1 MPPRFVLCFVRLL
14 CWGVFCGAV
23 CSHALAESPVTYPLR
38 FKFTPGQQW
47 HYITQN
53 DAEYLV
59 EHTQARQTIPHTS
72 MTIRHIKVLSLEG
85 DGSAQ
90 VELMIDRARMTAQN
104 EGVDSLYDSRDAK
117 HVPTEFA
124 AVHQSIGKP
133 VIVHLSALGKVQ
145 TSAQNPTANVEQN
158 DLLFLLPEQPLAIGG
173 TWKEN
178 FETSVQIDAKS
189 KLSRLIKLQRR
200 YELKSV
206 EDGIATISMVTVS
219 LSPVSDP
226 FQETQLV
233 QRKYNGTILFDLEQ
247 GCLVDRQFK
256 IDEKVVGNAGPGT
269 ALTVQVI
276 KVDRLIQA
284 DQLPQVDLTKP
295 LVPVRVAKPLSGT
308 VPE

>member
-1 MPPRFVLCFVRLL
+1 MPPRSHLYFARLL
-14 CWGVFCGAV
+14 CLGVLLGAV
-23 CSHALAESPVTYPLR
+23 CSHTFAESPATYPLR
-38 FKFTPGQQW
+38 FKFSPGQVW

-72 MTIRHIKVLSLEG
+72 MNIRHVKVLSLDK
-85 DGSAQ
+85 DGSAE

-117 HVPTEFA
+117 NVPTEFA
-124 AVHQSIGKP
+124 AVHHSIGKP
-133 VIVHLSALGKVQ
+133 VIVHLSALGNVQ
-145 TSAQNPTANVEQN
+145 ASAQDPSANVEQY

-173 TWKEN
+173 TWKDN

-189 KLSRLIKLQRR
+189 KLNRLIKLQRR
-200 YELKSV
+200 YELQSV
-206 EDGIATISMVTVS
+206 KDGIATISMVTVS

-233 QRKYNGTILFDLEQ
+233 QRKYSGIIKFDIEQ
-247 GCLVDRQFK
+247 GCLVDREFK

-276 KVDRLIQA
+276 KVDRLIPV
-284 DQLPQVDLTKP
+284 DQLPQMDLTKP
-295 LVPVRVAKPLSGT
+295 LVPVRATKPH
-308 VPE
+308 